1 MKIYPKTIITRAKQL
16 RSTGS
21 TYREIYD
28 ELGANI
34 PKSTLNGWVR
44 HITPPDSYL
53 TQLRTLNQLHL
64 SQIRPLAQAKNRE
77 KLDCRLNF
85 IRNKNTDLVKSIDKS
100 CAKLILA
107 TLYWCEGAKYPSHS
121 NLQFGNSDP
130 GMIKIFLLLLR
141 SCYILDESKFRM
153 SVQCRADQNQ
163 KELIKFWGEITG
175 INISQHYATKV
186 DQRSIGKPT
195 LKTTYKGVCVIH
207 YFDTDLQCELQFLG
221 EYLGKDIA
229 LKQMK
234 KQLK

>member
-1 MKIYPKTIITRAKQL
+1 MKKYPNVLISMAQNL
-16 RSTGS
+16 RSRGY
-21 TYREIYD
+21 TYQEICNSLREK
-28 ELGANI
+28 I

-44 HITPPDSYL
+44 HITPLDSYL
-53 TQLRTLNQLHL
+53 AKIRTLNQHHL

-77 KLDCRLNF
+77 MLDCRLNF
-85 IRNKNTDLVKSIDKS
+85 IRNKNIDLIKKIDKS
-100 CAKLILA
+100 CAKIILA
-107 TLYWCEGAKYPSHS
+107 TLYWCEGAKYPSRS

-163 KELIKFWGEITG
+163 KELTKYWGEITE
-175 INISQHYATKV
+175 IDISQHYTTKV
-186 DQRSIGKPT
+186 DKRSIGKPT
-195 LKTTYKGVCVIH
+195 LKTSYKGVCVIH

-221 EYLGKDIA
+221 EHLGKDTT

-234 KQLK
+234 IQLK